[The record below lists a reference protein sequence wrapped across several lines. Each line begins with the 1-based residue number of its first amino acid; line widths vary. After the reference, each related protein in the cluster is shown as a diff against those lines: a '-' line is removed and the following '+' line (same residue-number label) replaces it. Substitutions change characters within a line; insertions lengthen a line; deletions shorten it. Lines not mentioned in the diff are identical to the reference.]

1 MKSNEEIR
9 VPKGKYSEQEIER
22 RVRNTIA
29 NSAIEGIILTNE
41 EIDRNKKI
49 FKRRAFQRRSPCG
62 NNGRNEQKIKK
73 MIHQL
78 LMNHL

>member
-41 EIDRNKKI
+41 EIDRNKRFLRGELSKEEALVEI
-49 FKRRAFQRRSPCG
+49 MEEMNKR
-62 NNGRNEQKIKK
+62 
-73 MIHQL
+73 
-78 LMNHL
+78 

>member
-22 RVRNTIA
+22 RVRNNIA

-41 EIDRNKKI
+41 EIDRNKRFLRGELSKEEALVEI
-49 FKRRAFQRRSPCG
+49 MEEMNKR
-62 NNGRNEQKIKK
+62 
-73 MIHQL
+73 
-78 LMNHL
+78 